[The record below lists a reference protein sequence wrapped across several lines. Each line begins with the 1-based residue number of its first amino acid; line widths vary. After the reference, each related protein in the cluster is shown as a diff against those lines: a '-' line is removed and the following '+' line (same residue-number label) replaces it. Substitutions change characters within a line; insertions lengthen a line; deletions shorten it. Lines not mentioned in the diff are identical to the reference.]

1 MGKRRKA
8 RELALEA
15 LYRLEIAS
23 EGLDSVLEDIFSRG
37 CEEEVRSYAER
48 LTRETVLHLGEIDRI
63 IEGVVE
69 HWAFSRIA
77 ILDKNILRFAICEL
91 LYFKDVPAKVSIDE
105 AIEIAKRYSTPDSGR
120 FVNGVLDRV
129 AKDVEARPSTKP
141 VESA

>member
-48 LTRETVLHLGEIDRI
+48 LTRETVLHLGEIDRT
-63 IEGVVE
+63 IEGFVE

-91 LYFKDVPAKVSIDE
+91 LHFKDVPTKVSIDE

-129 AKDVEARPSTKP
+129 AKDVQARPSNSP
-141 VESA
+141 LEPP